1 MPTIQSQ
8 SVEFP
13 TADGLLRGRLYPAPR
28 KGPAFNL
35 VKEVYIP
42 KIVEYFQQAKITAL
56 IYDVRNYGDSDGLP
70 RNELDPSEQV
80 DDYCDA
86 VTYMTGLP
94 MAKLVI
100 AVCPM
105 THEPL
110 GKYDTEED
118 EELRRMLVRCTRDR
132 VAQVKGNPPA
142 RVPTMT
148 PSSHSVF
155 GCVHFGA
162 GVYDVMMGLR
172 WTVAPSFDLDFFLD
186 TPVMMVI
193 PESDVIFK
201 RDTQLNVCEAIPGP
215 KAVVYGQGKGAP

>member
-1 MPTIQSQ
+1 MGMSDMYRVNGQHLGST
-8 SVEFP
+8 FP
-13 TADGLLRGRLYPAPR
+13 GF
-28 KGPAFNL
+28 KIFNL

-70 RNELDPSEQV
+70 PVAAAALDKQ
-80 DDYCDA
+80 
-86 VTYMTGLP
+86 
-94 MAKLVI
+94 AKLVI

-118 EELRRMLVRCTRDR
+118 EELRRMLMRCTRDR

-155 GCVHFGA
+155 GGVHFGA

-172 WTVAPSFDLDFFLD
+172 WTVAPSFDLELTLRSILHQIKWDPMDLVEFFFW
-186 TPVMMVI
+186 I
-193 PESDVIFK
+193 P
-201 RDTQLNVCEAIPGP
+201 Q
-215 KAVVYGQGKGAP
+215 

>member
-70 RNELDPSEQV
+70 RNELDPSGQV

-94 MAKLVI
+94 MQAKLVI

-172 WTVAPSFDLDFFLD
+172 WTVAPSFDLELTLRSILHQIKWDPMDL
-186 TPVMMVI
+186 
-193 PESDVIFK
+193 